1 MARRVKLDLELPD
14 ELFSQLQE
22 NEIESKVKE
31 ALVMEFLREHRLS
44 QGKAAEILGVSR
56 YEMFDLMTKY
66 HVPVI
71 DLTSEELKTDLQKP
85 LPRS

>member
-1 MARRVKLDLELPD
+1 
-14 ELFSQLQE
+14 
-22 NEIESKVKE
+22 
-31 ALVMEFLREHRLS
+31 MEFVREQRLS
-44 QGKAAEILGVSR
+44 QGKAAELLGVSR

-71 DLTSEELKTDLQKP
+71 DLTSEELETELQKP